1 MAWFRNHYKCAE
13 SGCKW
18 TDEWSCMCDDDCPQ
32 CGARHMSPFDS
43 DDLTEIIEECRGK
56 FVVLRSPGTAEHVP
70 EYKEIGRFS
79 TVEEAETFLNSQ
91 GELWEMIP

>member
-18 TDEWSCMCDDDCPQ
+18 ADEWSCMCDDDCPQ

-56 FVVLRSPGTAEHVP
+56 FVVFRSPGTAEHVP

>member
-1 MAWFRNHYKCAE
+1 
-13 SGCKW
+13 
-18 TDEWSCMCDDDCPQ
+18 
-32 CGARHMSPFDS
+32 MSPFDS

>member
-1 MAWFRNHYKCAE
+1 
-13 SGCKW
+13 
-18 TDEWSCMCDDDCPQ
+18 
-32 CGARHMSPFDS
+32 MSPLES
-43 DDLTEIIEECRGK
+43 DDLTEIIEERRGK

-70 EYKEIGRFS
+70 EYKELGRFS